1 MFINI
6 PISNLSRVYI
16 RVYTTTSSS
25 VSRVRRNRT
34 QGSSSSNFVLSS
46 SLSSLRSFPFRV
58 MHARRSALELKLKC
72 AHDLISIWGEGRGER
87 AIKPMSAR
95 PIVARNI
102 VVAQVQSPR
111 TDTTCYR
118 SGTTLSR
125 RINRGLRFSKF
136 HRNFLL
142 LISASRKHVETR
154 IFRMRGTRIPLP
166 RMGCEQRR
174 TENERKLKKEF
185 LWWKGRKD

>member
-1 MFINI
+1 MYIRQRAVQFPACDAIEHKARRA
-6 PISNLSRVYI
+6 PISFF
-16 RVYTTTSSS
+16 
-25 VSRVRRNRT
+25 RRAFRR
-34 QGSSSSNFVLSS
+34 FAF
-46 SLSSLRSFPFRV
+46 SFPFRV

-72 AHDLISIWGEGRGER
+72 AHDLISIWGVNE
-87 AIKPMSAR
+87 PLNPSAR

-174 TENERKLKKEF
+174 TENERKLRKEF

>member
-25 VSRVRRNRT
+25 VSRVRRNRK

-46 SLSSLRSFPFRV
+46 SLSSLRVFVSFSRN
-58 MHARRSALELKLKC
+58 ARTKIRLGIKVKVRARFNL
-72 AHDLISIWGEGRGER
+72 DLGEGNE
-87 AIKPMSAR
+87 PLNPSAR

-174 TENERKLKKEF
+174 TENERKLRKEF